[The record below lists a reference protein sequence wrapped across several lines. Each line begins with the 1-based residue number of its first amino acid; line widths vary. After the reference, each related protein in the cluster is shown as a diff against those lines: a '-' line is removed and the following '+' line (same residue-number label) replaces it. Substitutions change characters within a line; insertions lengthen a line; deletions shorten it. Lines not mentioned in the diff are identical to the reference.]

1 MSFFIFQDEATAR
14 HAQRFQL
21 QANLEDVHLLD
32 CASRTEEGFDLGEEE
47 LRLALQVD
55 SALMRQEGQQVWIA
69 VMVGITGKRKDSE
82 ASAFESHCRFALR
95 YRLRDEYR
103 ASEEEIEAFR
113 EGNAIFHCWPY
124 SRELL
129 QNLTMRMGL
138 DVPPIPLLRLA
149 PKTAEKTTAA
159 TPAARKRRAV
169 PSRGK

>member
-1 MSFFIFQDEATAR
+1 M
-14 HAQRFQL
+14 

-32 CASRTEEGFDLGEEE
+32 CASRTEEGLDLGEEE

-69 VMVGITGKRKDSE
+69 VMVGIAGKRKDVESPV
-82 ASAFESHCRFALR
+82 FESHCRFALR

-129 QNLTMRMGL
+129 QNLTTRMGL

-149 PKTAEKTTAA
+149 PKAA
-159 TPAARKRRAV
+159 QKAPAVSKRRAPLKQRRT
-169 PSRGK
+169 PSEP